1 MLTLA
6 PAVPPRGANPIAA
19 APHLDANRMPAAV
32 FFPGRR
38 IAEIVLLAQFVGDAA
53 RRRIEVA
60 RFTNDL
66 GAAAAVVGHVAQR
79 RHVDRIVA
87 ALPPRPAAR
96 LLRRRHRLRRWPA
109 PTRAEGK
116 RAWDGAAALE
126 GRKLRRTP
134 GGWRPAA
141 EPACVTASP

>member
-19 APHLDANRMPAAV
+19 VAHLDPNRMPAAV
-32 FFPGRR
+32 FLPGRR
-38 IAEIVLLAQFVGDAA
+38 IPEIVLLAQFVGDAA
-53 RRRIEVA
+53 RRGIEVA

-96 LLRRRHRLRRWPA
+96 LLRRRRTA
-109 PTRAEGK
+109 PCGRPETRA
-116 RAWDGAAALE
+116 RA
-126 GRKLRRTP
+126 P
-134 GGWRPAA
+134 G
-141 EPACVTASP
+141 

>member
-19 APHLDANRMPAAV
+19 VPPLDPNRMPAAV

-38 IAEIVLLAQFVGDAA
+38 IPEIVLLAQFVGDAA

-109 PTRAEGK
+109 ATRRK
-116 RAWDGAAALE
+116 RKRDWNRAAALE
-126 GRKLRRTP
+126 QPEPQRSP
-134 GGWRPAA
+134 GAVPPTG
-141 EPACVTASP
+141 EPQ